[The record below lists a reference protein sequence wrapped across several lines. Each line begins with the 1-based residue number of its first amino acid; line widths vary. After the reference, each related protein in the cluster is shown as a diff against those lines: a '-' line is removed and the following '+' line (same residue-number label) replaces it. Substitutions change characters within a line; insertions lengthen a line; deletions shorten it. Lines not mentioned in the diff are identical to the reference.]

1 MYNAIIEILKR
12 KISTAHV
19 RKVLGD
25 SIYNCISK
33 YIHEFHSDQT
43 VSPEEL
49 LVEGLGSNILYNNG
63 FQEVLIK
70 EVLAE
75 NYIRHLCLQLKI
87 TFTDN
92 IKSRRLILGKNRF
105 KVALELIELLNLDP
119 DVYIREDELSEE
131 IPEET
136 IITPDPKRF
145 LSLHDYQKNVKDEIV
160 LNLTNPEKA
169 NSRMLVHMPT
179 GSGKTKTSIEAIT
192 DFIRTKIPEEGL
204 VIWFAHS
211 TELCDQAYNSLVDTW
226 KLKGDYPLP
235 IYRIFGDN
243 DYDLSLL
250 DHERAVVFIGFQ
262 KFNSLLNST
271 KKDLIKLRSL
281 IASNTRLTIIDEAHK
296 TLANTYLKA
305 INYVSSNINCRIIGL
320 TATPGRSNDIND
332 PNNQILADYFD
343 NNIISIRDNDGNP
356 LNNPLSYLQKEKV
369 LANIDHNTI
378 EYKIDDL
385 NPEEITSIVRNG
397 ELDKSNISKLAES
410 PYRNRIIIDEIESAL
425 NDPNRDLVLVFAC
438 STEHCILLKK
448 LLEMRDINAE
458 IVLGLTS
465 IKDRNSHIK
474 NFKNGKLKVLIN
486 FGVLTT
492 GFDAPKLKTLVI
504 ARHTNS
510 MILYS
515 QMIGRALRGPR
526 NGGNELNYVVDVI
539 DNIAN
544 LGNTD
549 FMFSYWENFW
559 NKKLQIKNK

>member
-25 SIYNCISK
+25 SIYNGISK

-332 PNNQILADYFD
+332 PNNQILADYF
-343 NNIISIRDNDGNP
+343 
-356 LNNPLSYLQKEKV
+356 
-369 LANIDHNTI
+369 
-378 EYKIDDL
+378 
-385 NPEEITSIVRNG
+385 
-397 ELDKSNISKLAES
+397 
-410 PYRNRIIIDEIESAL
+410 
-425 NDPNRDLVLVFAC
+425 
-438 STEHCILLKK
+438 
-448 LLEMRDINAE
+448 
-458 IVLGLTS
+458 
-465 IKDRNSHIK
+465 
-474 NFKNGKLKVLIN
+474 
-486 FGVLTT
+486 
-492 GFDAPKLKTLVI
+492 
-504 ARHTNS
+504 
-510 MILYS
+510 
-515 QMIGRALRGPR
+515 
-526 NGGNELNYVVDVI
+526 
-539 DNIAN
+539 
-544 LGNTD
+544 
-549 FMFSYWENFW
+549 
-559 NKKLQIKNK
+559 